1 MKLRAFETAAK
12 DVGFIEFAQT
22 RPWEGFMNK
31 LIIPAVLV
39 ATGIAAVAWAAQ
51 APQMQNNRYFTMPLE
66 KDPTREVGLQSVTM
80 PPGAGNEFHRHPGEQ
95 WTAVQEGEV
104 TFTVK
109 GKPPQV
115 LKAGDYNYVPRG
127 TVHRQQNLSGKS
139 ARYIEM
145 RIFDK
150 GKPASEPVP
159 E

>member
-1 MKLRAFETAAK
+1 MNRLMIPAMLVAACMTATAA
-12 DVGFIEFAQT
+12 
-22 RPWEGFMNK
+22 W
-31 LIIPAVLV
+31 
-39 ATGIAAVAWAAQ
+39 AQ
-51 APQMQNNRYFTMPLE
+51 AAAPAMQNKRYFTMPLE

-80 PPGAGNEFHRHPGEQ
+80 PPGAGNEFHRHPGDQ

-127 TVHRQQNLSGKS
+127 TVHRQQNLSGKQ

-150 GKPASEPVP
+150 DKPASEAVK

>member
-1 MKLRAFETAAK
+1 
-12 DVGFIEFAQT
+12 
-22 RPWEGFMNK
+22 MNK
-31 LIIPAVLV
+31 LIISAVLV
-39 ATGIAAVAWAAQ
+39 ATGMAAAAAWSAPAAP
-51 APQMQNNRYFTMPLE
+51 AMQNNRYFTMPLE

-80 PPGAGNEFHRHPGEQ
+80 PPGAGNEFHRHPGDQ

-127 TVHRQQNLSGKS
+127 TIHRQQNLSGKP

-150 GKPASEPVP
+150 GKPASEQVGG
-159 E
+159 

>member
-1 MKLRAFETAAK
+1 MKR
-12 DVGFIEFAQT
+12 FIV
-22 RPWEGFMNK
+22 
-31 LIIPAVLV
+31 PAVIV
-39 ATGIAAVAWAAQ
+39 AVGIAAATAWAQQKAQ
-51 APQMQNNRYFTMPLE
+51 APAFQNKRYFTMPLE

-80 PPGAGNEFHRHPGEQ
+80 PPGAGNQFHRHPGDQ

-115 LKAGDYNYVPRG
+115 LKAGDSNHVPRG
-127 TVHRQQNLSGKS
+127 TVHRQQNLSDKP

-145 RIFDK
+145 RVFDK
-150 GKPASEPVP
+150 DKPASESVA

>member
-1 MKLRAFETAAK
+1 
-12 DVGFIEFAQT
+12 
-22 RPWEGFMNK
+22 MNK
-31 LIIPAVLV
+31 LLGPAVLV
-39 ATGIAAVAWAAQ
+39 VTCMTAAAAWSQ
-51 APQMQNNRYFTMPLE
+51 TTKPQLQNNRYFTMPLE

-80 PPGAGNEFHRHPGEQ
+80 PPGAGNDFHRHPGDQ

-104 TFTVK
+104 TFTIQ

-127 TVHRQQNLSGKS
+127 TIHRQQNLSGKP

>member
-1 MKLRAFETAAK
+1 
-12 DVGFIEFAQT
+12 
-22 RPWEGFMNK
+22 MNK

-39 ATGIAAVAWAAQ
+39 ATGMVAAASWSQ
-51 APQMQNNRYFTMPLE
+51 TPTPTFQNKRYFATPLE

-104 TFTVK
+104 TFTIK

-115 LKAGDYNYVPRG
+115 LKVGDYNYVPRG
-127 TVHRQQNLSGKS
+127 TVHRQQNLTNRP

-150 GKPASEPVP
+150 GKPASETVK

>member
-1 MKLRAFETAAK
+1 MKHAIQLGLLGACVIAA
-12 DVGFIEFAQT
+12 GAAIAQT
-22 RPWEGFMNK
+22 G
-31 LIIPAVLV
+31 
-39 ATGIAAVAWAAQ
+39 

-66 KDPTREVGLQSVTM
+66 KDATREVGLQSVTM
-80 PPGAGNEFHRHPGEQ
+80 PPGSGNDFHRHPGEQ

-109 GKPPQV
+109 GKPPQI

-127 TVHRQQNLSGKS
+127 TVHRQQNLSGRP

-150 GKPASEPVP
+150 GKPASEAVTN
-159 E
+159 